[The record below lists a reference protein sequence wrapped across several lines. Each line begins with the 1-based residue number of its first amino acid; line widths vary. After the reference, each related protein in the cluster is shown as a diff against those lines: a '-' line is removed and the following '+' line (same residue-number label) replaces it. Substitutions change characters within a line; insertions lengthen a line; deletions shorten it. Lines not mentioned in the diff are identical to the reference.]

1 MEKLNKLTVSKKGVF
16 MGNELILVVVGII
29 FLGSL
34 MRAVFGFGD
43 SIVSMP
49 LLALLPINLSTS
61 IALVGL
67 AGFTVALLTVLSGWR
82 NVDRPVLG
90 YLSIGTLLG
99 VPAGLLL
106 VKFASNTLVTI
117 ILGGFLIIYGRYS
130 LIKPKRIAIYPW
142 LNKPLWSLP
151 FGFTAGMF
159 GSAYNM
165 NGIPIVVYGTMREWK
180 PEVFRE
186 TLQAHFMV
194 SSSLIIIGQFIGGFW
209 SKELFVLYGFSLPAI
224 GVALLLGRFIYGRIP
239 TYKFERY
246 IFILVILLGTMLLIN
261 AA

>member
-1 MEKLNKLTVSKKGVF
+1 MDK
-16 MGNELILVVVGII
+16 ELILLVVGII

-49 LLALLPINLSTS
+49 LLALLPINLATS

-67 AGFTVALLTVLSGWR
+67 GGFTVALLTVLSGWR

-90 YLSIGTLLG
+90 YLSMGSLLG
-99 VPAGLLL
+99 IPAGLLL
-106 VKFASNTLVTI
+106 VKFASNTLVTF
-117 ILGGFLIIYGRYS
+117 ILGIFLIIYGVYS
-130 LIKPKRIAIYPW
+130 LTKPEKLTVHLW
-142 LNKPLWSLP
+142 LNKPHWSLP

-165 NGIPIVVYGTMREWK
+165 NGVPIVIYGTMREWK

-186 TLQAHFMV
+186 TLQAHFMI
-194 SSSLIIIGQFIGGFW
+194 SSSLIIIGQFMGGFW

-224 GVALLLGRFIYGRIP
+224 GLAILLGKFIYGRIP
-239 TYKFERY
+239 THKFERY
-246 IFILVILLGTMLLIN
+246 IFVLVILLGIMLLIN
-261 AA
+261 PA

>member
-1 MEKLNKLTVSKKGVF
+1 MDT
-16 MGNELILVVVGII
+16 ELILLVVGIV

-67 AGFTVALLTVLSGWR
+67 GGFTVAVLTVLSGWK
-82 NVDRPVLG
+82 NVDRPVLKQ
-90 YLSIGTLLG
+90 LSIGTLVG
-99 VPAGLLL
+99 IPVGLLL
-106 VKFASNTLVTI
+106 VKFAPNTVITY
-117 ILGGFLIIYGRYS
+117 ILGIFLIVYGMYS
-130 LIKPKRIAIYPW
+130 LVKNKIGQSKPRLW
-142 LNKPLWSLP
+142 LNKPVWSLP
-151 FGFTAGMF
+151 FGFAAGMF

-165 NGIPIVVYGTMREWK
+165 NGVPIVVYGTMREWK

-186 TLQAHFMV
+186 TLQAHFLI
-194 SSSLIIIGQFIGGFW
+194 SSSLIIIGQFMGGFW
-209 SKELFVLYGFSLPAI
+209 SKELLILYGFSLPAI
-224 GVALLLGRFIYGRIP
+224 GIAILLGKFIYGRIP

-246 IFILVILLGTMLLIN
+246 VFILVILLGIMLLIN
-261 AA
+261 PA

>member
-1 MEKLNKLTVSKKGVF
+1 MDT
-16 MGNELILVVVGII
+16 ELILLVVGIV

-67 AGFTVALLTVLSGWR
+67 GGFTVAVLTVLSGWK
-82 NVDRPVLG
+82 NVDRPVLKQ
-90 YLSIGTLLG
+90 LSIGTLVG
-99 VPAGLLL
+99 IPVGLLL
-106 VKFASNTLVTI
+106 VKFAPSTVITY
-117 ILGGFLIIYGRYS
+117 ILGIFLIVYGMYS
-130 LIKPKRIAIYPW
+130 LVKNKIGQSKPRLW
-142 LNKPLWSLP
+142 LNKPVWSLP
-151 FGFTAGMF
+151 FGFAAGMF

-165 NGIPIVVYGTMREWK
+165 NGVPIVVYGTMREWK

-186 TLQAHFMV
+186 TLQAHFLI
-194 SSSLIIIGQFIGGFW
+194 SSSLIIIGQFMGGFW
-209 SKELFVLYGFSLPAI
+209 SKELLVLYGFSLPAI
-224 GVALLLGRFIYGRIP
+224 GIAILLGKFIYGRIP

-246 IFILVILLGTMLLIN
+246 VFILVILLGIMLLIN
-261 AA
+261 PA

>member
-1 MEKLNKLTVSKKGVF
+1 MDK
-16 MGNELILVVVGII
+16 ELILLVVGII

-49 LLALLPINLSTS
+49 LLALLPINLATS

-67 AGFTVALLTVLSGWR
+67 GGFTVALLTVLSGWR

-90 YLSIGTLLG
+90 YLSIGSLVG
-99 VPAGLLL
+99 IPAGLLL
-106 VKFASNTLVTI
+106 VKFASNTLITI
-117 ILGGFLIIYGRYS
+117 VLGVFLIIYGIYS
-130 LIKPKRIAIYPW
+130 LTKPKKVKVHLW
-142 LNKPLWSLP
+142 LNKPQWSLP
-151 FGFTAGMF
+151 FGFAAGMF

-165 NGIPIVVYGTMREWK
+165 NGVPIVVYGTMREWK

-186 TLQAHFMV
+186 TLQSHFMI
-194 SSSLIIIGQFIGGFW
+194 SSSLIIIGQFMGGFW

-224 GVALLLGRFIYGRIP
+224 GLAILLGKFIYGRIP
-239 TYKFERY
+239 THKFERY
-246 IFILVILLGTMLLIN
+246 IFVLVILLGIMLLIN
-261 AA
+261 PV

>member
-1 MEKLNKLTVSKKGVF
+1 MDT
-16 MGNELILVVVGII
+16 ELILLVVGIV

-67 AGFTVALLTVLSGWR
+67 GGFTVAVLTVLSGWK
-82 NVDRPVLG
+82 NVDRPVLKQ
-90 YLSIGTLLG
+90 LSIGTLVG
-99 VPAGLLL
+99 IPVGLLL
-106 VKFASNTLVTI
+106 VKFAPNTAITY
-117 ILGGFLIIYGRYS
+117 ILGIFLIVYGMYS
-130 LIKPKRIAIYPW
+130 LVKNKIGQSKPRLW
-142 LNKPLWSLP
+142 LNKPVWSLP
-151 FGFTAGMF
+151 FGFAAGMF

-165 NGIPIVVYGTMREWK
+165 NGVPIVVYGTMREWK

-186 TLQAHFMV
+186 TLQAHFLI
-194 SSSLIIIGQFIGGFW
+194 SSSLIIIGQFMGGFW
-209 SKELFVLYGFSLPAI
+209 SKELLVLYGFSLPAI
-224 GVALLLGRFIYGRIP
+224 GIAILLGKFIYGRIP

-246 IFILVILLGTMLLIN
+246 VFILVILLGIMLLIN
-261 AA
+261 PA

>member
-1 MEKLNKLTVSKKGVF
+1 MDK
-16 MGNELILVVVGII
+16 ELILLVVGII

-43 SIVSMP
+43 SIVNMP
-49 LLALLPINLSTS
+49 LLALLPINLATS

-67 AGFTVALLTVLSGWR
+67 GGFTVALLTVLSGWR

-90 YLSIGTLLG
+90 YLSMGSLLG
-99 VPAGLLL
+99 IPAGLLL
-106 VKFASNTLVTI
+106 VKFASNTLVTF
-117 ILGGFLIIYGRYS
+117 ILGIFLIIYGVYS
-130 LIKPKRIAIYPW
+130 LTKPEKLTVHLW
-142 LNKPLWSLP
+142 LNKPHWSLP

-165 NGIPIVVYGTMREWK
+165 NGVPIVIYGTMREWK

-186 TLQAHFMV
+186 TLQAHFMI
-194 SSSLIIIGQFIGGFW
+194 SSSLIIIGQFMGGFW

-224 GVALLLGRFIYGRIP
+224 GLAILLGKFIYGRIP
-239 TYKFERY
+239 THKFERY
-246 IFILVILLGTMLLIN
+246 IFVLVILLGIMLLIN
-261 AA
+261 PA

>member
-1 MEKLNKLTVSKKGVF
+1 MDT
-16 MGNELILVVVGII
+16 ELILLVVGIV

-67 AGFTVALLTVLSGWR
+67 GGFTVAVLTVLSGWK
-82 NVDRPVLG
+82 NVDRPVLKQ
-90 YLSIGTLLG
+90 LSIGTLVG
-99 VPAGLLL
+99 IPVGLLL
-106 VKFASNTLVTI
+106 VKFAPNTVITY
-117 ILGGFLIIYGRYS
+117 ILGIFLIVYGMYS
-130 LIKPKRIAIYPW
+130 LVKNKIGQSKPRLW
-142 LNKPLWSLP
+142 LNKPVWSLP
-151 FGFTAGMF
+151 FGFAAGMF

-165 NGIPIVVYGTMREWK
+165 NGVPIVVYGTMREWK

-186 TLQAHFMV
+186 TLQAHFLI
-194 SSSLIIIGQFIGGFW
+194 SSSLIIIGQFMGGFW
-209 SKELFVLYGFSLPAI
+209 SKELLVLYGFSLPAI
-224 GVALLLGRFIYGRIP
+224 GIAILLGKFIYGRIP

-246 IFILVILLGTMLLIN
+246 VFILVILLGIMLLIN
-261 AA
+261 PA

>member
-1 MEKLNKLTVSKKGVF
+1 MDT
-16 MGNELILVVVGII
+16 ELILLVVGIV

-67 AGFTVALLTVLSGWR
+67 GGFTVAVLTVLSGWK
-82 NVDRPVLG
+82 NVDRPVLKQ
-90 YLSIGTLLG
+90 LSIGTLVG
-99 VPAGLLL
+99 IPVGLLL
-106 VKFASNTLVTI
+106 VKFAPNTVITY
-117 ILGGFLIIYGRYS
+117 ILGIFLIAYGMYS
-130 LIKPKRIAIYPW
+130 LVKNKIGQSKPRLW
-142 LNKPLWSLP
+142 LNKPVWSLP
-151 FGFTAGMF
+151 FGFAAGMF

-165 NGIPIVVYGTMREWK
+165 NGVPIVVYGTMREWK

-186 TLQAHFMV
+186 TLQAHFLI
-194 SSSLIIIGQFIGGFW
+194 SSSLIIIGQFMGGFW
-209 SKELFVLYGFSLPAI
+209 SKELLVLYGFSLPAI
-224 GVALLLGRFIYGRIP
+224 GIAILLGKFIYGRIP

-246 IFILVILLGTMLLIN
+246 VFILVILLGIMLLIN
-261 AA
+261 PA

>member
-1 MEKLNKLTVSKKGVF
+1 MDT
-16 MGNELILVVVGII
+16 ELILLVVGIV

-67 AGFTVALLTVLSGWR
+67 GGFTVTVLTVLSGWK
-82 NVDRPVLG
+82 NVDRPVLKQ
-90 YLSIGTLLG
+90 LSIGTLVG
-99 VPAGLLL
+99 IPVGLLL
-106 VKFASNTLVTI
+106 VKFAPNTVITY
-117 ILGGFLIIYGRYS
+117 ILGIFLIVYGMYS
-130 LIKPKRIAIYPW
+130 LVKNKIGQSKPRLW
-142 LNKPLWSLP
+142 LNKPVWSLP
-151 FGFTAGMF
+151 FGFAAGMF

-165 NGIPIVVYGTMREWK
+165 NGVPIVVYGTMREWK

-186 TLQAHFMV
+186 TLQAHFLI
-194 SSSLIIIGQFIGGFW
+194 SSSLIIIGQFMGGFW
-209 SKELFVLYGFSLPAI
+209 SKELLVLYGFSLPAI
-224 GVALLLGRFIYGRIP
+224 GIAILLGKFIYGRIP

-246 IFILVILLGTMLLIN
+246 VFILVILLGIMLLIN
-261 AA
+261 PA